1 MNPACNIFIIGP
13 TGAGKT
19 SLGRRLGEHYGRPFI
34 DLDQEIERRAG
45 ASIRMVFDIE
55 GEAGF
60 RKREARLLESCSR
73 RKGIVMA
80 TGAGAVLDAANR
92 QHLASR
98 GFVVW
103 LQASIDQQLER
114 LRMDRSRPLLAGED
128 RRRRLQAMAA
138 EREPL
143 YRSIADLVVA
153 NVAANAATA
162 SIRCVELLDAHWRQV
177 DPADAQRRA

>member
-13 TGAGKT
+13 TGAGKS

-34 DLDQEIERRAG
+34 DLDQEIELRAG
-45 ASIRMVFDIE
+45 ASASMVFDIE

-60 RKREARLLESCSR
+60 RKREAALLESCSQR
-73 RKGIVMA
+73 QGIVMA

-92 QHLASR
+92 EYLATR

-114 LRMDRSRPLLAGED
+114 LRMDRSRPLLAGEG
-128 RRRRLQAMAA
+128 RRQRLQAMATQ
-138 EREPL
+138 REPL

-153 NVAANAATA
+153 SVAANLATVSA
-162 SIRCVELLDAHWRQV
+162 RCIELLDAHWTQV
-177 DPADAQRRA
+177 DPADEQRRA

>member
-13 TGAGKT
+13 TGAGKS

-34 DLDQEIERRAG
+34 DLDQEIELRAG
-45 ASIRMVFDIE
+45 ASASMVFDIE

-60 RKREARLLESCSR
+60 RKREAALLESCSQR
-73 RKGIVMA
+73 QGIVMA
-80 TGAGAVLDAANR
+80 TGAGAVLDAVNR
-92 QHLASR
+92 DHLAAR

-114 LRMDRSRPLLAGED
+114 LRLDRSRPLLAGED
-128 RRRRLQAMAA
+128 RRQRLQVMAA

-143 YRSIADLVVA
+143 YRSIADLIVA
-153 NVAANAATA
+153 SEAANAATVSA
-162 SIRCVELLDAHWRQV
+162 RCIDLLDARWMQ
-177 DPADAQRRA
+177 ADVANGQRWA